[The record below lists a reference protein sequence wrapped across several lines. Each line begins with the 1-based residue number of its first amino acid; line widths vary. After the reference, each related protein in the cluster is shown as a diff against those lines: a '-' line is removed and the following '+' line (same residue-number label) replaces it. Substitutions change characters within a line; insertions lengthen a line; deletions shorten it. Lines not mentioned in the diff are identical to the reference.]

1 MLLLGDFNIDLLKS
15 GETSDSENFSDI
27 FYNSFM
33 PYITSP
39 TRIRSRSRTLIDN
52 IFSTDSS
59 DDLIAS
65 NIIISVSDH
74 LALFWILTNS
84 KFQKVIKIVI
94 YQRNIT
100 KMNKK
105 PFLNDLQNLNWETN
119 LSIAKKKKKMSVT
132 ISGNSLT

>member
-65 NIIISVSDH
+65 NIIISISDH

-119 LSIAKKKKKMSVT
+119 LSIAKKKKMSVT

>member
-105 PFLNDLQNLNWETN
+105 TFLNDLQNLNWETN
-119 LSIAKKKKKMSVT
+119 LSIAKKKKMSVT

>member
-84 KFQKVIKIVI
+84 KFQKVIKIII

>member
-39 TRIRSRSRTLIDN
+39 TWIRSRSRTLIDN

-119 LSIAKKKKKMSVT
+119 LSLAKKKKMSVT

>member
-39 TRIRSRSRTLIDN
+39 TWIRSRSRTLIDN

-119 LSIAKKKKKMSVT
+119 LSIAKKKKMSVT

>member
-105 PFLNDLQNLNWETN
+105 TFLNDLQNLNWETN
-119 LSIAKKKKKMSVT
+119 LSIAKKKKKCQ
-132 ISGNSLT
+132 SLFQEIP

>member
-65 NIIISVSDH
+65 NIIISISDH
-74 LALFWILTNS
+74 LALF
-84 KFQKVIKIVI
+84 
-94 YQRNIT
+94 
-100 KMNKK
+100 
-105 PFLNDLQNLNWETN
+105 
-119 LSIAKKKKKMSVT
+119 
-132 ISGNSLT
+132 

>member
-119 LSIAKKKKKMSVT
+119 LSIAKKKKMSVT